1 MTTTT
6 SAVRPTADVRESRH
20 PILRL
25 VPLVAT
31 HPVVFVLTVVS
42 IVFHQVCSIGAVVT
56 GAVIVGQVA
65 SGAGFA
71 GIQGWLIVLA
81 LLVIGRSA
89 GHWAEMWIAYDL
101 AFRLLITIRLRV
113 YDGVERTA
121 PGGLQ
126 DRRTGDLA
134 SGALSDVE
142 TLEWFY
148 AHTIGNLLAAVLV
161 PVAALVVLGT
171 VDPRLAFVL
180 APALLVVGT
189 APFTLRRLADRQ
201 GARLKERLATVHA
214 EVVDGVQGLREL
226 VAFGRGPAYVRS
238 LRRHSRA
245 LYAEQL
251 RFGHRSGLEAGIAEV
266 AMALGIV
273 AVLALGAQLLSAG
286 RIPFADYPPAIVLA
300 GYAFIPLLEVSVPLR
315 MLGQIR
321 ASAARVHAI
330 TDAPANVA
338 DTGRVEVLPAGS
350 LDVRFDAVTFRYRV
364 GDPDALRGVSFTIP
378 AGATVALVGQSG
390 SGKSTCAN
398 LLMRFWDPDH
408 GAVLVGGIDSR
419 TLPVDRLRD
428 LVALVPQ
435 DVYLFN
441 DSVRANIRLG
451 RTEAS
456 DAEVDA
462 AVARALVAEF
472 VPELPDGL
480 DTVIGERGA
489 TLSGGQRQ
497 RIAIARALLKNA
509 PILVMDEAVSNLD
522 TENEQ
527 ALNTAMAEA
536 RRGRTTLLIAHRL
549 STIRSADLIVTL
561 SDGQI
566 AETGSYQQLLAADGA
581 FARLVAAQRG
591 GSLER

>member
-6 SAVRPTADVRESRH
+6 GEPTAATTSTRF
-20 PILRL
+20 PILAL
-25 VPLVAT
+25 VPLVVT
-31 HPVVFVLTVVS
+31 HPVVFAATVAS
-42 IVFHQVCSIGAVVT
+42 IIFHQVCSIGAVVT

-65 SGAGFA
+65 TGAGFG
-71 GIQGWLIVLA
+71 GIQGWLVTLA
-81 LLVIGRSA
+81 LFVLGRSA
-89 GHWAEMWIAYDL
+89 GHWAEMWIAHDL
-101 AFRLLITIRLRV
+101 AFRLLIDIRMQV

-121 PGGLQ
+121 PGGLL

-134 SGALSDVE
+134 NGALSDVE

-148 AHTIGNLLAAVLV
+148 AHTIGNLIAAVLV
-161 PVAALVVLGT
+161 PAGSLVVLGL
-171 VDPRLAFVL
+171 VDPLLALVL
-180 APALLVVGT
+180 VPALLVVAA

-201 GARLKERLATVHA
+201 GAQLKEQLARVHA
-214 EVVDGVQGLREL
+214 ETVDGVQGLREL
-226 VAFGRGPAYVRS
+226 VVFGRGRSYVER
-238 LRRHSRA
+238 LGRHARE
-245 LYAEQL
+245 LYAAQL
-251 RFGHRSGLEAGIAEV
+251 RFGHRAGLEAGVAEV
-266 AMALGIV
+266 AMALGTV
-273 AVLALGAQLLSAG
+273 AVLALGAVLLVDG
-286 RIPFADYPPAIVLA
+286 QIPFAAYPPAIVLA
-300 GYAFIPLLEVSVPLR
+300 FYAFVPLTEVSIPLR

-321 ASAARVHAI
+321 ASAIRVQTIA
-330 TDAPANVA
+330 DAPANVA
-338 DTGRVEVLPAGS
+338 DTGRTETLPTAP
-350 LDVRFDAVTFRYRV
+350 LEVRFDGVGFAYRTA
-364 GDPDALRGVSFTIP
+364 DPDALCGVSFTIP
-378 AGATVALVGQSG
+378 AGATVALVGHSG

-398 LLMRFWDPDH
+398 LLMRFWDPRD
-408 GAVLVGGIDSR
+408 GTVCVGGIDTR

-441 DSVRANIRLG
+441 DTVRANIALG
-451 RTEAS
+451 RPDATE
-456 DAEVDA
+456 AEVDA
-462 AVARALVAEF
+462 AVRRALVAEF

-497 RIAIARALLKNA
+497 RIAIARALLKDA

-527 ALNTAMAEA
+527 ALHAAMAEL

-561 SDGQI
+561 ADGQVVESGGYDELVR
-566 AETGSYQQLLAADGA
+566 AGGV
-581 FARLVAAQRG
+581 FARLVAAQRH